1 MNPAREIQTLVAKF
15 VDEMT
20 VLAKGEALRHASLA
34 LAVSEAKAPS
44 AASRSRDGKRSAS
57 ELAGLKERVLEHIA
71 AHPGVRI
78 EQINASLGTA
88 TKELALPLRQLVDA
102 RVLRTEG
109 QRRGTKYYPGGKAK
123 KLRESSRRKAR
134 A

>member
-1 MNPAREIQTLVAKF
+1 M
-15 VDEMT
+15 
-20 VLAKGEALRHASLA
+20 
-34 LAVSEAKAPS
+34 
-44 AASRSRDGKRSAS
+44 
-57 ELAGLKERVLEHIA
+57 LEHIA

-102 RVLRTEG
+102 GTLRTEG

-123 KLRESSRRKAR
+123 NLRGSSRRKAK